1 MGRTRKILA
10 TLALLVAPSVGWDDP
25 PGPPADF
32 KIQVASFRLDPEP
45 ASTEEIIV
53 RGGRAYVFPSDSREV
68 LIVDPSEK
76 CIELLDVGRRVQC
89 ELSDRSL
96 DAALTKIRAK
106 LRDAVE
112 GLEKAGGRANLVEA
126 KMTRD
131 LFETKL
137 AVAEGPGSGRVRL
150 TNPAVE
156 VEARGEPEADAQRLA
171 MVAATLNGIARLGAF
186 RSPDDLPPF
195 VELEAIAALSGERR
209 LRPTELTYLY
219 RLAGPPRKFRRTYR
233 LVPSLTGR
241 EVEAISRVDR
251 LRESA
256 PVLRY
261 ERYRMAK

>member
-1 MGRTRKILA
+1 MGQTTMILA
-10 TLALLVAPSVGWDDP
+10 TLALLAAAPAGGDDP
-25 PGPPADF
+25 PRPLADF
-32 KIQVASFRLDPEP
+32 KIQVASFRLGPEP

-68 LIVDPSEK
+68 VIVDPSEK
-76 CIELLDVGRRVQC
+76 CIELLDVARRVQC
-89 ELSDRSL
+89 EVSDGLL
-96 DAALTKIRAK
+96 DAALAKIRTNLREAAEK
-106 LRDAVE
+106 LEVAS
-112 GLEKAGGRANLVEA
+112 GRANLLEA
-126 KMTRD
+126 KMARD

-137 AVAEGPGSGRVRL
+137 GVAEGPGPGRLRL
-150 TNPAVE
+150 TTPAVE
-156 VEARGEPEADAQRLA
+156 VEARGEPEADVPRLA

-195 VELEAIAALSGERR
+195 VELESIAALTGERR

-233 LVPSLTGR
+233 LVPSLTDR
-241 EVEAISRVDR
+241 EVEAIARVDR

-261 ERYRMAK
+261 ARYKLAK